1 MLISMHSKKGTDR
14 MTPGYQ
20 SPPRCHLPYLLS
32 GIGLAA
38 CLLAAGPAFA
48 GAFNFTANDIVV
60 SSSTY
65 AGTTSTVTV
74 GQALPGGGTATN
86 DGSFPGVFLNSSVD
100 GTFGITSP
108 INLTEIDPNSGAV
121 AGVLAVPTSDVV
133 TSFSSKSELS
143 LNLSQNGQVLSF
155 IGYQAGVNQL
165 DISNDNTPGAI
176 DPNNPDT
183 AGPSYR
189 VVTSVAADGSISTTT
204 TNAFSGDNGRA
215 AIVANNGLIYAAG
228 NAGQTK
234 KPPSAVVNSA
244 GAQIITPGVNATAS
258 TPGTQQAGVYNI
270 TQNGLPADKTS
281 KDNNFRGVTIANN
294 TLYVSKGSG
303 GNGINGVYQ
312 VGTAGT
318 LPTAAS
324 VNSALAAGTP
334 TMTLLPG
341 FPVASAKNAT
351 DSSLYSFGMFFANA
365 DTLYVGDEGP
375 QDLNF
380 DPNAGLQK
388 WSLINGAWQLDY
400 TLQSGLNLDQSYTVA
415 GLGYD
420 IANTGLRDITG
431 RVNADGTVSLFGIGA
446 TYGTNPL
453 DGDPGA
459 DPNAVFQITDNLAAM
474 TLPANE
480 SFSTLVAPVLGV
492 VNRGVSYTPVPEPG
506 SLALLGTGVLGMLAL
521 IRRRRQR

>member
-1 MLISMHSKKGTDR
+1 
-14 MTPGYQ
+14 MTQEYHL
-20 SPPRCHLPYLLS
+20 PPRRRLPFLLG
-32 GIGLAA
+32 GIGLAS
-38 CLLAAGPAFA
+38 CLLAAGPALA
-48 GAFNFTANDIVV
+48 GAFDFTANDIVV

-65 AGTTSTVTV
+65 AGTASTVTV
-74 GQALPGGGTATN
+74 GQALPGGGNATN
-86 DGSFPGVFLNSSVD
+86 DGSFPGVFLNSGVD

-121 AGVLAVPTSDVV
+121 AGVLAVPTTDVV

-183 AGPSYR
+183 AGPTYR

-215 AIVANNGLIYAAG
+215 AIVGNNGLIYAAG

-234 KPPSAVVNSA
+234 SPPTAVVNSA
-244 GAQIITPGVNATAS
+244 GAQIITPGVSATAA

-281 KDNNFRGVTIANN
+281 KDNNF
-294 TLYVSKGSG
+294 
-303 GNGINGVYQ
+303 NGVYQ

-341 FPVASAKNAT
+341 FPVVSAKNAT

-375 QDLNF
+375 QDLNA
-380 DPNAGLQK
+380 DPNAGLEK
-388 WSLINGAWQLDY
+388 WSLVNGAWTLDY
-400 TLQSGLNLDQSYTVA
+400 TLQAGLNLDQSYTVN

-446 TYGTNPL
+446 TYGTSPL

-459 DPNAVFQITDNLAAM
+459 DPNAVFQITDDLAAM

-480 SFSTLVAPVLGV
+480 SFTTLVAPVLGV

-521 IRRRRQR
+521 IRRRRT